1 MIGIIIASLLFLA
14 LLLFLVSRRTSKS
27 VERVRRDYGIPEGE
41 VTYSD
46 LDRPARPLFSERYLI
61 AGKPDYI
68 VRNERGELIPVEVK
82 SGNAEEPHRGH
93 ILQLAAY
100 CLLIEEVYGSRV
112 PYGILVYSDGRQHRI
127 EYTEELK
134 RELLSTVSEM
144 RRVLMSGEIERNH
157 ESEKRCLSCSFSGVC
172 EMALR
177 RGAEFE

>member
-1 MIGIIIASLLFLA
+1 MIGIIIALLLLLA
-14 LLLFLVSRRTSKS
+14 LLLFLLSRRTSKS

-100 CLLIEEVYGSRV
+100 CLLVEEVYGSRV
-112 PYGILVYSDGRQHRI
+112 PYGILVYSNGAQHRI

-134 RELLSTVSEM
+134 KELLSTVSEM
-144 RRVLMSGEIERNH
+144 RRVLRSGEIERNH
-157 ESEKRCLSCSFSGVC
+157 ESERRCLSCSFNGVC
-172 EMALR
+172 EMALQ
-177 RGAEFE
+177 RGVK